1 MGSALDMW
9 VCRSHCHRWVRAYV
23 CGKMGQLVICY
34 NSPMPSYSVTLL
46 SGGLD
51 STTVA
56 AYARDRV
63 DNMSA
68 ITFHYGQSHSRE
80 VDCAA
85 RIAGIMGIEHKLLDI
100 SFLSNVAWYSALT
113 NPDQFPAPSGRSD
126 EEIGHGVPITYV
138 PLRNTI
144 FLSLAAAYLESRVLY
159 AIEVEGV
166 DASEVAAYVYMAPNA
181 LDYSGY
187 PDCRPEFY
195 ESMRRTMELGSK
207 LWTEYGVPI
216 RIETP
221 IIDLT
226 KAEIA
231 TLGTRLGAPLEQT
244 WSCYEGG
251 EVPCGSCDSC
261 ILRARGFAEAGIPDP
276 LLVDLGRARQCF
288 E

>member
-1 MGSALDMW
+1 
-9 VCRSHCHRWVRAYV
+9 
-23 CGKMGQLVICY
+23 
-34 NSPMPSYSVTLL
+34 MPSYGVTLL

-51 STTVA
+51 STTVS
-56 AYARDRV
+56 AYAKERV
-63 DNMSA
+63 DHMSA

-100 SFLSNVAWYSALT
+100 SFLSDVAWYSALT
-113 NPDQFPAPSGRSD
+113 NPDRFPTPSGRSG
-126 EEIGHGVPITYV
+126 EEIGHGIPITYV

-159 AIEVEGV
+159 AIEVEAV
-166 DASEVAAYVYMAPNA
+166 DASEVAASVYMAPNA

-195 ESMRRTMELGSK
+195 DNMRRTLELGSK

-231 TLGTRLGAPLEQT
+231 TLGTRLGAPLEHT

-276 LLVDLGRARQCF
+276 LLANLGWA
-288 E
+288 